1 MNTKKI
7 TGWLLI
13 AGPIIFLGF
22 GILNPAASADWK
34 SNMDIISE
42 LASNPTMVAISGIF
56 NTIGAIIVLGGIS
69 GLKETI
75 SNSSNYKFAS
85 LSVIF
90 IAVGVVLNAVSQAL
104 MLSTADAASK
114 GEIPVAST
122 MLAGYLGVAQM
133 SAIIL
138 FIGVTIMG
146 ISLYLE
152 KSLNSLVLVLLI
164 IIGIIGIA
172 IPFWDS
178 RSSLLFIPFI
188 GLGILS
194 IIIGRLTIRAKE

>member
-1 MNTKKI
+1 VNTKKI

-42 LASNPTMVAISGIF
+42 LASNPTMAAISGIF

-178 RSSLLFIPFI
+178 
-188 GLGILS
+188 
-194 IIIGRLTIRAKE
+194 IIIYSFYRTWDFINNNRQINN